1 MRRIDKSHTPNV
13 LTIYAAKNPEGDWV
27 SFQRN
32 NSKAYQAIKTQIF
45 DEQGDI
51 CAYCEI
57 SLSKEHTFEHHRRIE
72 HFNSKS
78 GWKVGQAQPN
88 WHLDW
93 YNVIGVCIG
102 GTDRNNLER
111 FVIPDNKSC
120 DSYKEHLETNCG
132 YGKNW
137 KGKVVSPLE
146 VELCSDMFQYCMAS
160 GNLIVDETFANSVQF
175 KDNVYATSAELLQ
188 RTLVSFNLN
197 CDRLNL
203 ARMSVHHS
211 YEKLKAEFR
220 KSKDVDRFKFKLRK
234 WSGSEKVRSFQTT
247 RDILLRQC
255 PIAKK
260 CLKSTSGL

>member
-1 MRRIDKSHTPNV
+1 MRRIDKSHTSNA
-13 LTIYAAKNPEGDWV
+13 LTVYAANHPDDYWDF
-27 SFQRN
+27 FQRN
-32 NSKAYQAIKTQIF
+32 NSKAYQEIKAKIF
-45 DEQGDI
+45 EEQGDI

-57 SLSKEHTFEHHRRIE
+57 DLSKEHTFEHHRRVE

-102 GTDRNNLER
+102 GTDRDNRER
-111 FVIPDNKSC
+111 FVMPENKSC

-146 VELCSDMFQYCMAS
+146 AGLCSDMFHYCLAS
-160 GNLIVDETFANSVQF
+160 GELSVNDVYANSVQF
-175 KDNVYATSAELLQ
+175 HDNIYATSAELLQ
-188 RTLVSFNLN
+188 ETLVLFNLN
-197 CDRLNL
+197 CERLKL
-203 ARMSVHHS
+203 ARRDVHHS
-211 YEKLKAEFR
+211 YEKLKAAFR
-220 KSKDVDRFKFKLRK
+220 KSNDVNKFKFMLQK
-234 WSGSEKVRSFQTT
+234 WSGSEQVLSFQTT
-247 RDILLRQC
+247 RDILLRDC

-260 CLKSTSGL
+260 CLKEPPAA